1 VNHIADIELVDSHPE
16 GIRSNNYL
24 HARRRGWQRGKD
36 EKREEQTEKNE
47 KREEQTEKDEKR
59 EEQTEKDEKREEQ
72 TEKDEKREEQTVT
85 TIYIKAISPSLSR
98 P

>member
-47 KREEQTEKDEKR
+47 KREEH
-59 EEQTEKDEKREEQ
+59 
-72 TEKDEKREEQTVT
+72 TVT